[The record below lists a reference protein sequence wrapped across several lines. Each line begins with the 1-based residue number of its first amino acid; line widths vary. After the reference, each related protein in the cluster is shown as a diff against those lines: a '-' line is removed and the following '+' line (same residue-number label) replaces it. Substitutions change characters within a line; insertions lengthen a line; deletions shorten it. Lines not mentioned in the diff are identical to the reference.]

1 MQMPRMCCE
10 RCDVCRMGGT
20 QEAAVSNVMPDDVI
34 PEQPSA
40 SPDPSL
46 VTRVTALIRDSVGV
60 DVPDPTRE
68 LLASGLIDSLSFV
81 SLLLAME
88 QEFGI
93 SIDVDSIEL
102 SDFRSV
108 ERIARF
114 IALELTRSNAVDL
127 PVAS

>member
-1 MQMPRMCCE
+1 
-10 RCDVCRMGGT
+10 VL
-20 QEAAVSNVMPDDVI
+20 ADDVT
-34 PEQPSA
+34 PEQLAA

-46 VTRVTALIRDSVGV
+46 VTRVTTLIRDSVGL

-81 SLLLAME
+81 ALLAAME

-93 SIDVDSIEL
+93 SIDVDRIEL
-102 SDFRSV
+102 TDFQSV

-114 IALELTRSNAVDL
+114 ITAEMTSSDSVQL

>member
-1 MQMPRMCCE
+1 ML
-10 RCDVCRMGGT
+10 
-20 QEAAVSNVMPDDVI
+20 PDNLT
-34 PEQPSA
+34 PGQLPA
-40 SPDPSL
+40 RPDPSL
-46 VTRVTALIRDSVGV
+46 ITRVTALIRDTVGI

-81 SLLLAME
+81 SLLAAME

-93 SIDVDSIEL
+93 SIDIDRIEL
-102 SDFRSV
+102 ADFQSV

-114 IALELTRSNAVDL
+114 ITLEMAGSDSVDL

>member
-1 MQMPRMCCE
+1 
-10 RCDVCRMGGT
+10 MGIT
-20 QEAAVSNVMPDDVI
+20 HQPSFSNALPDDVT
-34 PEQPSA
+34 PEQLSA

-46 VTRVTALIRDSVGV
+46 VARVTALIRGSVGI
-60 DVPDPTRE
+60 DVPGPTRE
-68 LLASGLIDSLSFV
+68 LLASGLIDSLAFV

-88 QEFGI
+88 DEFGI

-102 SDFRSV
+102 ADFQSI

-114 IALELTRSNAVDL
+114 IMLEMTRSNFVDV

>member
-1 MQMPRMCCE
+1 M
-10 RCDVCRMGGT
+10 
-20 QEAAVSNVMPDDVI
+20 NVLLDDVT
-34 PEQPSA
+34 PEQLPA

-46 VTRVTALIRDSVGV
+46 VTRVTALIRDSAGI

-93 SIDVDSIEL
+93 SIDIDSIEL
-102 SDFRSV
+102 ADFRSV
-108 ERIARF
+108 ERIAQF
-114 IALELTRSNAVDL
+114 VMLEMTQSNSLHL